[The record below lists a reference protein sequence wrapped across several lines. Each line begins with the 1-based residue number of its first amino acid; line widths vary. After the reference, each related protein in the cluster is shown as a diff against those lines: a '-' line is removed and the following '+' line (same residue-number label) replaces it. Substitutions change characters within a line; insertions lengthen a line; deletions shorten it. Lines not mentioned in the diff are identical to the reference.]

1 MRPSAPA
8 APQLQGTLPVN
19 DQTTTENALATLANI
34 GDLCA
39 GRDQAIEHWHAA
51 FDSFQEHTAAAD
63 RACIG
68 GGFGLSIPS
77 ARRYEDAATND

>member
-19 DQTTTENALATLANI
+19 DQTTTENILATLANI

-39 GRDQAIEHWHAA
+39 KL
-51 FDSFQEHTAAAD
+51 T
-63 RACIG
+63 
-68 GGFGLSIPS
+68 
-77 ARRYEDAATND
+77 